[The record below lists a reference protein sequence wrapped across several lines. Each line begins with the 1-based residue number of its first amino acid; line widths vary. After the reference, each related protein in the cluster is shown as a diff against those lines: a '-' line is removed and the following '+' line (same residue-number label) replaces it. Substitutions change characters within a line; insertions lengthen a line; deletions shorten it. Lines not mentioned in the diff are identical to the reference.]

1 MRRRRRG
8 KKREKERDGKRQ
20 TVEQSLR
27 KREGDREVGL
37 VDLSKVAAVKR
48 SVCE

>member
-27 KREGDREVGL
+27 KREGDREVGGGGFEQ
-37 VDLSKVAAVKR
+37 SGSGEKE
-48 SVCE
+48 CE